1 MLIVEL
7 RLEMIGI
14 SGPFIN
20 SAGRFYNIMDKGEG
34 IGKKLTQLT
43 ESRVK

>member
-1 MLIVEL
+1 MLIVEQ

-20 SAGRFYNIMDKGEG
+20 SAGRFHNIMDKDEG
-34 IGKKLTQLT
+34 LQKKLTQLT
-43 ESRVK
+43 SSRVE